1 MNTILNLKID
11 ETISRLF
18 ESQTKADTTGNL
30 FATDECG
37 SIVIKSAVN
46 GNYGF
51 FADLKMVAGGV
62 ENDRIMEALCD
73 RRLTDA
79 AARRWSSIIDKL
91 LIEAQSEYDELQS
104 YQPIFLGDFAP
115 KELGCFK
122 KADKLLK
129 ESSFTIKKCMDIL
142 EEFTKKPKNPRDRK
156 LIEGYG
162 RDWTMS
168 HTILA
173 SKTPQ
178 THLNFMYESFTSE
191 GQQLIESLNSLMRAV
206 DGLMDLCCQTLE
218 SEERIKTDPQ
228 KLKMIHDRQ
237 FKDIK
242 SQIYDLIKHL
252 KDYPIDEMS
261 VLKKNNSWDDFLKMA
276 YHKFKDDIMKK
287 YTVYQI
293 IIESNNKN
301 IDNDF
306 ERAYLLDDDKRYKV
320 RYAIENFDDMTPKG
334 RDGVLSSFHLAAL
347 YVWCDIN
354 CPESEFYDYF
364 WQTYKGKFHKVSYT
378 SFSDMISKIYGKN
391 KQPEKVKKYEKFKD
405 DMKKNGFYL

>member
-1 MNTILNLKID
+1 MEINFNLKFD
-11 ETISRLF
+11 PTISQLF

-115 KELGCFK
+115 KELGCFR

-261 VLKKNNSWDDFLKMA
+261 VLKNKNSWEDFLKMA
-276 YHKFKDDIMKK
+276 YHRFKDDIMKK

-306 ERAYLLDDDKRYKV
+306 ERAYLLDDDKRYNI
-320 RYAIENFDDMTPKG
+320 RHAIENFDDMNPKG
-334 RDGVLSSFHLAAL
+334 RGGKLSSFHLAAL
-347 YVWCDIN
+347 HEWSGIN
-354 CPESEFYDYF
+354 CSQLEFYNYF
-364 WQTYKGKFHKVSYT
+364 WETYKGKYTKIKIQSYNEMKCLIT
-378 SFSDMISKIYGKN
+378 TKKKTQQY
-391 KQPEKVKKYEKFKD
+391 KQFLNEMNEK
-405 DMKKNGFYL
+405 GFLI